1 MTFLR
6 KSGSRVVVW
15 MESLATAAW
24 CSFCSG
30 SRSHRKNF
38 AMTFFILRAC
48 IKISDTI
55 VFEIPA
61 SASSSRSVSCWS
73 LLIATLTYATFSG
86 VVLVASLSGCGSL
99 STDSQPCLK
108 HLCHI
113 FICSALIAL
122 STTSFWIIRIIS
134 KVECSSLK
142 QNFDADSLLYL
153 LSHFE
158 CDGHTVYIC
167 SFNSLY
173 QPHWLVQW
181 SHHCSCMCIPVHS
194 PWLPGYIDATQTV
207 LVMLTVAGLFL
218 DRPRISLNYIDHTFH
233 NYLY

>member
-1 MTFLR
+1 
-6 KSGSRVVVW
+6 
-15 MESLATAAW
+15 
-24 CSFCSG
+24 
-30 SRSHRKNF
+30 
-38 AMTFFILRAC
+38 MTFFILRAC

-86 VVLVASLSGCGSL
+86 VVLVASLPGCGSL

-142 QNFDADSLLYL
+142 QNFDADSLLYS

-158 CDGHTVYIC
+158 CNSHTVHMLI
-167 SFNSLY
+167 
-173 QPHWLVQW
+173 QQH
-181 SHHCSCMCIPVHS
+181 
-194 PWLPGYIDATQTV
+194 LP
-207 LVMLTVAGLFL
+207 
-218 DRPRISLNYIDHTFH
+218 PSLNTKVQSSLFMHAH
-233 NYLY
+233 SSPLSLAARLHWCQANHSH